1 MRLSTKDTA
10 SRGQGLQTSV
20 ESVMVDY
27 HSPMELDWDTLLR
40 YDGRGQCEER
50 YGAQLVMD
58 WGVGKYGDPIG
69 IERKK

>member
-1 MRLSTKDTA
+1 MSLDEAQHRG

-27 HSPMELDWDTLLR
+27 HGSMELDWDTLLR

-50 YGAQLVMD
+50 YGDQLPWTGLGRLEV
-58 WGVGKYGDPIG
+58 W
-69 IERKK
+69 